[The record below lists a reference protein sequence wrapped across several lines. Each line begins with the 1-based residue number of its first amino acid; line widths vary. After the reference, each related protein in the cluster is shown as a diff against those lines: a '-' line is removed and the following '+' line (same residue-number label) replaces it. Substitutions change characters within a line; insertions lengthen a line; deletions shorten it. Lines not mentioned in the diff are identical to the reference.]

1 MRRYPTHGKAMTMS
15 ASLAILSLAPAGFLA
30 LGAAPA
36 SASPVTCGD
45 TITTDTKLHRNLSNC
60 PNNGLVIGANKV
72 RLDLNGHTI
81 DGDGELVDNCPDD
94 EFCDVGVLNEGHNGV
109 TVEGGKVREFELGVV
124 IFGTTDNRLRRLCA
138 STNGFGGVFVVDSGK
153 TRIKNNS
160 LDENGTSGLVFD
172 RLRYSVI
179 RGNSAVRNG
188 HSSVFMFGS
197 THNLIEKNRLAHNG
211 DGIEMQEST
220 SNRLRMNS
228 ISHSQGAAI
237 SVDMGAA
244 NRVRKNRINAN
255 GDGVTVFESP
265 RNRISHNTVTGTG
278 LFGDPES
285 GGFGLIFDGADRNL
299 VVGNSVTG
307 GRGPAILVTSLD
319 SQNTSD
325 RNVVL
330 HNVVNSN
337 SSDGIRVG
345 GGAIETLIKRN
356 LANHSGDDGID
367 VNAVATTLTGNIA
380 NRNHDLGIEAV
391 RGVVDGGG
399 NKASGNGNPAQCTN
413 VACS

>member
-1 MRRYPTHGKAMTMS
+1 MARRVSGAIIAMAVVSCLAFS
-15 ASLAILSLAPAGFLA
+15 AGQ
-30 LGAAPA
+30 AA
-36 SASPVTCGD
+36 ASPVSCGD
-45 TITTDTKLHRNLSNC
+45 TITTDTKLHRDLVNC
-60 PNNGLVIGANKV
+60 PNNGIVIGANNIK
-72 RLDLNGHTI
+72 LDLNGHRI
-81 DGDGELVDNCPDD
+81 DGNAQLVGNCPTD

-109 TVEGGKVREFELGVV
+109 TIEGGKVREFDLGAVV
-124 IFGTTDNRLRRLCA
+124 FGTTDNRLRDLCA
-138 STNGFGGVFVVDSGK
+138 STNSFGGVFVVDSSK

-172 RLRYSVI
+172 RLRDSVI

-188 HSSVFMFGS
+188 HSTLFMFRS
-197 THNLIEKNRLAHNG
+197 TDNLIEKNRFAHNG
-211 DGIEMQEST
+211 DGIEMHEST
-220 SNRLRMNS
+220 RNRLRMNS

-237 SVDMGAA
+237 SVDLGAA
-244 NRVRKNRINAN
+244 NRVSKNRIDAN
-255 GDGVTVFESP
+255 GDGVGLFESR

-319 SQNTSD
+319 SQDTSD

-330 HNVVNSN
+330 HNVTNSD

-367 VNAVATTLTGNIA
+367 VNAAGTKVTRNTA
-380 NRNHDLGIEAV
+380 NRNHELGIEAV
-391 RGVVDGGG
+391 PGVIDGGG

-413 VACS
+413 VACQ